1 MEKLVSLD
9 GRQIFVNQKLLNKI
23 CEKDEV
29 YFENLLTN
37 YATEDIGRITKIM
50 KLPLNNKKRKVINSV
65 EILKASSEQIKE
77 KEIALN
83 NSNLYGD
90 KCEVHVFKRKNDF
103 MQALYD
109 RDFEL
114 NETTITPLSAH
125 GESREVYVYIRDK
138 DGKFILIDNY

>member
-1 MEKLVSLD
+1 MEKLVTYD
-9 GRQIFVNQKLLNKI
+9 GEQIFVNKNLLNKM

-29 YFENLLTN
+29 CFENLLIN
-37 YATEDIGRITKIM
+37 YTTEDIDRITKILN
-50 KLPLNNKKRKVINSV
+50 LPINNGKRKIINSF
-65 EILKASSEQIKE
+65 EIINANSNEIKE
-77 KEIALN
+77 KEISLN
-83 NSNLYGD
+83 KSNLHGD

-125 GESREVYVYIRDK
+125 GELREVYVYIREK